1 MKKKSSELH
10 SLTGDGRLDLM
21 DVLLEFTKVIKEK
34 RNNSFRKED
43 SSESPEN
50 ENFRTKTRKYT
61 SDSGTMS
68 SLLGRNSP
76 MKSFGSTASYNSF
89 GRPRFQVVK

>member
-50 ENFRTKTRKYT
+50 ENFRTKIRKYT
-61 SDSGTMS
+61 SDSGTN
-68 SLLGRNSP
+68 LLGRNSP